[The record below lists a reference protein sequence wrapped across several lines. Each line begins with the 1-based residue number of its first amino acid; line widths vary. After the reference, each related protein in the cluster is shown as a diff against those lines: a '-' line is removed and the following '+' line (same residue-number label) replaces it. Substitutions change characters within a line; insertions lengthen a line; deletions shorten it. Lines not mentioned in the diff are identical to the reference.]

1 MHDEIENATEKAEQ
15 LISRMQKY
23 GPDCS
28 IKFIKKPHRLDLKFE
43 KSFAMAVK
51 KNKNEILELFPM
63 QSIKTAYCSVHQL
76 KDYKQYKDD
85 KDKLKE
91 QYTTPLHLACQNS
104 NIEAVRILIEQ
115 QKYDVNVLLND
126 KNFLVEL
133 LQNSGYMDFSIM
145 NMIFKKRKPQINSGK
160 QLALNQAILRGNPFM
175 IKTLLELGN
184 PNPFVRDKQGKGPI
198 HIAAAKLDRET
209 FEALIRKGA
218 DPMMPDAD
226 GNTFLHI
233 MAMGTIK
240 DKEYDFIK
248 AMVVRH
254 GLRLT
259 RNKENRTAH
268 NLIKA
273 NSAQG
278 ILLRGQPNFKRKIG
292 EWFDQKIEEK
302 PTFIDQNENTPMH
315 LAIIEDD
322 LARVRSL
329 IYQLD
334 SMSGKITPEVMA
346 LLETR
351 NKDGHTAF
359 FTAVLHDR
367 NEIADFILDTY
378 PGVD

>member
-1 MHDEIENATEKAEQ
+1 M
-15 LISRMQKY
+15 
-23 GPDCS
+23 
-28 IKFIKKPHRLDLKFE
+28 
-43 KSFAMAVK
+43 
-51 KNKNEILELFPM
+51 
-63 QSIKTAYCSVHQL
+63 
-76 KDYKQYKDD
+76 
-85 KDKLKE
+85 
-91 QYTTPLHLACQNS
+91 HLACQNS

-184 PNPFVRDKQGKGPI
+184 PNPFVRDKQGKAPI

-248 AMVVRH
+248 AMVIRH

-322 LARVRSL
+322 LAKVRSL
-329 IYQLD
+329 IYQQD

-346 LLETR
+346 LLEVR

-378 PGVD
+378 PGID